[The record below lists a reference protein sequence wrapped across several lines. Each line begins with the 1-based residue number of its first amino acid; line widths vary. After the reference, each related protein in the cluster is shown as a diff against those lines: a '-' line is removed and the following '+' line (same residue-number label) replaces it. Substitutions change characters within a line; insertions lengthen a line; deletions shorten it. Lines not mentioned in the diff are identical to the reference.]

1 MKSRVINDKDDNKAR
16 TYATPE
22 DDVLNKR
29 GWVRLIRIGKDKY
42 NRLIIKAKDTMNKL
56 RKIEENGERKKGVSK
71 NEWNGFL

>member
-1 MKSRVINDKDDNKAR
+1 MNENENEGVKSQVINDNDDNKAR

-42 NRLIIKAKDTMNKL
+42 NRLTIKAKTKYYC
-56 RKIEENGERKKGVSK
+56 E
-71 NEWNGFL
+71 

>member
-1 MKSRVINDKDDNKAR
+1 MKSQVINDKDDNKAR

-42 NRLIIKAKDTMNKL
+42 NRLTIKAKTKYYC
-56 RKIEENGERKKGVSK
+56 E
-71 NEWNGFL
+71 